1 MERKQN
7 IDMPQATIVGAGIA
21 GLSAALR
28 LVERGFAVTVLEQN
42 KFAGGKLSAHRSAP
56 EFDDVPGLE
65 HPPQA
70 EDQSRPERP
79 HALDYHE
86 HSYHMYLNWYHNFWQ
101 IVGEM
106 GIAGHFR
113 SYRTCCYLDRDGTRA
128 RPVELHNVGSV
139 ATVFENM
146 FSGLTT
152 PIDMAIYGC
161 SLLDLLGTP
170 SGHAQ
175 LEHTSVYAFMRSRA
189 YMTKGALKCHGETLA
204 KAFAT
209 PTDATSSHSYRNFIN
224 YGFRSP
230 DPMITLLQG
239 NTQECLIRPLLRH
252 IARRARE
259 AGASFR
265 LRPLARVARLLIEDG
280 RVAGFE
286 VRTPTIS
293 PSLDPVHRP
302 GPDPEPVAE
311 PVDGAVI
318 LAVPPAALGHLVS
331 EEVFRHAPELARVRK
346 LRSQPM
352 ASIDVYF
359 KRRIAN
365 VPNGITV
372 LMDSELELT
381 FLDNSQAWGRPH
393 AEGPTFLNVVIS
405 DFRMIAPYSTTIQG
419 RRHQMEQV
427 FAELRHYLDFRHDPD
442 SHDDDIDR
450 ERCYLQTNIGEQL
463 FTNEVGSWENRPTTT
478 CGIPNLFIAGDYCRT
493 FIDVTTIEGAVVSG
507 LMAAE
512 EVRRLT
518 PTGTAIEPI
527 RPDTYPQAMLST
539 MKTLAMPSAYAAK
552 ALSVWS
558 EMVWSGCSKM
568 FPNG

>member
-7 IDMPQATIVGAGIA
+7 THMPKATIVGAGIA

-42 KFAGGKLSAHRSAP
+42 KFAGGKLSAHRSPP
-56 EFDDVPGLE
+56 EFDDVPGLD
-65 HPPQA
+65 HPPHA
-70 EDQSRPERP
+70 EDQSRPDRP

-113 SYRTCCYLDRDGTRA
+113 PYPTCSYLDRDRTTA
-128 RPVELHNVGSV
+128 RPVELRNVGSV

-152 PIDMAIYGC
+152 PVDMAIYGC
-161 SLLDLLGTP
+161 SLIDLLGTP

-175 LEHTSVYAFMRSRA
+175 LGHTSVYAFMRSRA

-209 PTDATSSHSYRNFIN
+209 PTDSTSSHSYRNFIN
-224 YGFRSP
+224 YGFRLP
-230 DPMITLLQG
+230 DPMIRLLQG
-239 NTQECLIRPLLRH
+239 NTQECLMRPLLAH
-252 IARRARE
+252 IAGRARE
-259 AGASFR
+259 AGGSFR
-265 LRPLARVARLLIEDG
+265 LRPLTEVARLLIEDG
-280 RVAGFE
+280 GVAGFE
-286 VRTPTIS
+286 VRTPAVS
-293 PSLDPVHRP
+293 PSLDPIHRS
-302 GPDPEPVAE
+302 GPDPAPVPEA
-311 PVDGAVI
+311 VDGAVI
-318 LAVPPAALGHLVS
+318 LAVPPAALGRLVS
-331 EEVFRHAPELARVRK
+331 EQVFRYAPELARVRK

-365 VPNGITV
+365 VPSGITV

-381 FLDNSQAWGRPH
+381 FLDNSQAWGPPH
-393 AEGPTFLNVVIS
+393 ADGPTFLNVVIS
-405 DFRMIAPYSTTIQG
+405 DFRMIAPYSRTMQG
-419 RRHQMEQV
+419 RRHQMEEV
-427 FAELRHYLDFRHDPD
+427 FAELRRYLDFRHDPGGQ
-442 SHDDDIDR
+442 DDDIDR
-450 ERCYLQTNIGEQL
+450 ERCYMQTNIGEQL
-463 FTNEVGSWENRPTTT
+463 FTNEVGSWENRPATT

-512 EVRRLT
+512 EVRRLAR
-518 PTGTAIEPI
+518 TGTAIEPI
-527 RPDTYPQAMLST
+527 RPDVYPQAMLSA
-539 MKTLAMPSAYAAK
+539 MKSLAMPSAYAAK

-558 EMVWSGCSKM
+558 DVAWSGYKQL